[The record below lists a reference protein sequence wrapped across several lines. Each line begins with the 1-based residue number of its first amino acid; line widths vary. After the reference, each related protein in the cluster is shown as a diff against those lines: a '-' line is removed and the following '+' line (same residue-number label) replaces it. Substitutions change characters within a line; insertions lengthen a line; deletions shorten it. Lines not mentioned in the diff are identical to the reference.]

1 MGIFDK
7 IFKKQV
13 ENAEIPSGFFSL
25 TVKEVVHLTSESIQI
40 SFDTSEVPNFEFSFI
55 PGQYVTIS
63 VIINGKE
70 ERRSYS
76 ICSGPYEPLAIAIKC
91 VEYGV
96 VSNWAKENVKVGD
109 VINIAPPQGNFTWEK
124 SKGFVVAFAAGSGIT
139 PMLSIAKHLE
149 QNVGEMRLYYGNK
162 TQKSTMFSNELE
174 KLTNTKTFYA
184 YSKEQVDGAIYG
196 RLNKDVLSGIIKEN
210 LSLLKA
216 DAFYICGPEQLIK
229 EASELLNLFGVPKTK
244 IHFELFTTP
253 VLLSTK
259 EDVTDESV
267 FEGDSYVKVYLDD
280 ELIQLKL
287 NSKGLSVLDAL
298 NKEGYDPPYSCKG
311 GVCCACKAK
320 VLEGKATM
328 TMNFSLT
335 DEEVADGYVLSCQCH
350 PASEELV
357 LSYDA

>member
-1 MGIFDK
+1 MGLFDK
-7 IFKKQV
+7 LFKKQAKNTEV
-13 ENAEIPSGFFSL
+13 PRGYFAL

-40 SFDTSEVPNFEFSFI
+40 SFDTSEFQNHEFSFV
-55 PGQYVTIS
+55 PGQYVSIS
-63 VIINGKE
+63 VYINGKE

-109 VINIAPPQGNFTWEK
+109 IINVAPPQGSFTWDN
-124 SKGFVVAFAAGSGIT
+124 SKGFVVAIAAGSGIT

-149 QNVGEMRLYYGNK
+149 QGVGEMRLYYGNK
-162 TQKSTMFSNELE
+162 SPESAMFSNELG
-174 KLTNTKTFYA
+174 KLNNTKTFFA
-184 YSKEQVDGAIYG
+184 YSKEKVDGSIYG

-210 LSLLKA
+210 LTLLKA

-229 EASELLNLFGVPKTK
+229 EASDLLNLFGVSKNK

-253 VLLSTK
+253 VLLTSK
-259 EDVTDESV
+259 EEDSNASN